1 MPVDTRR
8 TQYSIPD
15 LPDDTDMD
23 ESPKALA
30 LPAPTTPEH
39 PAGTAVQVIAPD
51 DHHTPTTIHAYNPPS
66 DLESIIA
73 SIPAPVHISNV
84 QFNVQQYAP
93 HQGGPDLARI

>member
-39 PAGTAVQVIAPD
+39 QACTAVQVIAPE
-51 DHHTPTTIHAYNPPS
+51 DHHTPTTIHAYNPPT

-73 SIPAPVHISNV
+73 SIPA
-84 QFNVQQYAP
+84 QYTYPMCSLTYSSTP
-93 HQGGPDLARI
+93 HTKAGQI